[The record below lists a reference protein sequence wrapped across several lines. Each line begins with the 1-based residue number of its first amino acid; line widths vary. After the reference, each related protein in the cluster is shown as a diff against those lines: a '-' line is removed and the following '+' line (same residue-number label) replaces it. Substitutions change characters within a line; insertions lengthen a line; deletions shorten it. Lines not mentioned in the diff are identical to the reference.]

1 MSEGIH
7 PFPSR
12 TRQLSPPEPM
22 VLGAKAPGRVGRRQN
37 NFKDTSIYG
46 VSFVIL
52 LCEDAGGFL
61 FYLTSNFPHL
71 TSQTTRF
78 TANREAFLI
87 NVYMKYFVITSYNIE
102 NTSLPVET
110 GMAFPTSDF

>member
-1 MSEGIH
+1 
-7 PFPSR
+7 
-12 TRQLSPPEPM
+12 M

-71 TSQTTRF
+71 TSTSF
-78 TANREAFLI
+78 TANREAFSILLQK
-87 NVYMKYFVITSYNIE
+87 NS
-102 NTSLPVET
+102 
-110 GMAFPTSDF
+110 AFP

>member
-1 MSEGIH
+1 MSEGVH

-37 NFKDTSIYG
+37 NFKDTSVYG

-52 LCEDAGGFL
+52 LCEDAGGGLIF
-61 FYLTSNFPHL
+61 SHL
-71 TSQTTRF
+71 Q
-78 TANREAFLI
+78 L
-87 NVYMKYFVITSYNIE
+87 
-102 NTSLPVET
+102 
-110 GMAFPTSDF
+110 PTSHIDELHG